1 MIHLYIFEHLQ
12 NAASSLRA
20 TRLRTL
26 LTTLGVAI
34 GVASITT
41 ILALSGGV
49 TKVVS
54 SQVSALGGNVTV
66 VRPGVVSRNLDNFA
80 NPTIEQ
86 TYTTSTI
93 TEQDIASI
101 QSIPHV
107 TTVAPLMILNNTLH
121 SNIDNKHISST
132 VVATTPDLA
141 DASELPIQSGQFLDP
156 TLNRDSAV
164 IGSQLSINLF
174 GTAQS
179 IGQTFT
185 LRNQTFTVIGVLK
198 YINNPINYNAVD
210 FDNAAII
217 SLESGKVFHQGIAQ
231 IQQIDIRA
239 DSTAA
244 LPGVMKSI
252 SDALTKNHQG
262 EKDFTVLSG
271 KDISQPTSRFFLA
284 ITSVMTVIAA
294 IALFVGGIG
303 IMNIMLVGV
312 AERTREIGL
321 RKSVGASSANIAW
334 QFLTEAL
341 ILSLVGGVIGYL
353 GGYFIAFA
361 ISTML
366 PFNPIITWQI
376 AAISLGMAVGVG
388 VIFGLYPAIRA
399 ARKDP
404 IESLRQY
411 H

>member
-12 NAASSLRA
+12 NAYASLRA

-34 GVASITT
+34 GVASVTT

-54 SQVSALGGNVTV
+54 SQVSALGGNMTV
-66 VRPGVVSRNLDNFA
+66 VRPGVVNRNLDSFA

-93 TEQDIASI
+93 TEQDVATIKAVA
-101 QSIPHV
+101 HV
-107 TTVAPLMILNNTLH
+107 TSVAPLMILNNTLH
-121 SNIDNKHISST
+121 STADNKHVSST
-132 VVATTPDLA
+132 VIATTPDLA
-141 DASELPIQSGQFLDP
+141 TVTELPIQTGQFLDP
-156 TLNRDSAV
+156 ELNRDSAV

-174 GTAQS
+174 GTTQS

-185 LRNQTFTVIGVLK
+185 IRGQTFTVIGVLK
-198 YINNPINYNAVD
+198 YLNNPINYNAVD
-210 FDNAAII
+210 FDNAALIT
-217 SLESGKVFHQGIAQ
+217 LDSGKAFHQGIAQ

-244 LPGVMKSI
+244 LPGVMKEI
-252 SDALTKNHQG
+252 SLGLSKNHQG

-284 ITSVMTVIAA
+284 ITSVMTAIAA

-334 QFLTEAL
+334 QFLVEAL
-341 ILSLVGGVIGYL
+341 ILSLVGGLIGYV

-361 ISTML
+361 ISTVL
-366 PFNPIITWQI
+366 PFNPVINWQI
-376 AAISLGMAVGVG
+376 TAISLGMAVCVG
-388 VIFGLYPAIRA
+388 AIFGLYPAIRA

>member
-12 NAASSLRA
+12 NASASLRA

-54 SQVSALGGNVTV
+54 SQVNALGGNMTV
-66 VRPGVVSRNLDNFA
+66 VRPGVVSRNLDTFA

-93 TEQDIASI
+93 TEQDVATI
-101 QSIPHV
+101 QKIPHV
-107 TTVAPLMILNNTLH
+107 VATAPLMILSNTLH
-121 SNIDNKHISST
+121 SAVNNKHIPST
-132 VVATTPDLA
+132 VVASTPDLA
-141 DASELPIQSGQFLDP
+141 TATELPVQTGQFLDP

-164 IGSQLSINLF
+164 IGRQLSINLF
-174 GTAQS
+174 GTSQS

-185 LRNQTFTVIGVLK
+185 LRDQTFTVIGVLK
-198 YINNPINYNAVD
+198 YLNNPINYNAVD

-217 SLESGKVFHQGIAQ
+217 SLDSGKAFHQGIAQ

-239 DSTAA
+239 DSTTA
-244 LPGVMKSI
+244 LPGVMKEI
-252 SDALTKNHQG
+252 SLALTKNHQG

-271 KDISQPTSRFFLA
+271 KDISQPTSRFFLS

-321 RKSVGASSANIAW
+321 RKSVGASSTNIAW

-341 ILSLVGGVIGYL
+341 ILSLVGGMIGYI

-366 PFNPIITWQI
+366 PFNPVITWQI

-388 VIFGLYPAIRA
+388 AIFGLYPAIRA

>member
-1 MIHLYIFEHLQ
+1 MIHLYVFEHLQ
-12 NAASSLRA
+12 NAYFSLRA

-54 SQVSALGGNVTV
+54 GQVAALGGNLTV
-66 VRPGVVSRNLDNFA
+66 VRPGVVSRNLDSFA

-86 TYTTSTI
+86 TYTTSTL
-93 TEQDIASI
+93 TEADIASVKAL
-101 QSIPHV
+101 PHV
-107 TTVAPLMILNNTLH
+107 TATAPLMILSNTLH
-121 SNIDNKHISST
+121 STVDNKHIVST
-132 VVATTPDLA
+132 VVATTPELDITT
-141 DASELPIQSGQFLDP
+141 DLPIQSGQFLDP
-156 TLNRDSAV
+156 SLERDSAV
-164 IGSQLSINLF
+164 IGSQLSISLF
-174 GTAQS
+174 GTSQS

-185 LRNQTFTVIGVLK
+185 LRDRSFTVIGVLE
-198 YINNPINYNAVD
+198 YLNNPINYNAVD

-217 SLESGKVFHQGIAQ
+217 SLESGKAFHQNIAQ
-231 IQQIDIRA
+231 IQQINIRA
-239 DSTAA
+239 DSTKN
-244 LPGVMKSI
+244 LPSVMTAI
-252 SDALTKNHQG
+252 SDTLKNNHQG

-271 KDISQPTSRFFLA
+271 SDISQPTSRFFLA
-284 ITSVMTVIAA
+284 ITTVMTVIAV

-341 ILSLVGGVIGYL
+341 ILSLIGGLIGYA
-353 GGYFIAFA
+353 GGYIIAFA

-376 AAISLGMAVGVG
+376 AAISLGMSVGVG
-388 VIFGLYPAIRA
+388 VVFGLYPAIRA

>member
-12 NAASSLRA
+12 NAYFSLRA

-54 SQVSALGGNVTV
+54 SQVSALGGSVTV

-86 TYTTSTI
+86 TYTTSTL

-101 QSIPHV
+101 QAIPHV
-107 TTVAPLMILNNTLH
+107 TAVAPLMILSNTLH
-121 SNIDNKHISST
+121 SAIDNKHIVST
-132 VVATTPDLA
+132 VLATTPDF
-141 DASELPIQSGQFLDP
+141 DATNELPMQSGQFLDP

-174 GTAQS
+174 GTAES

-185 LRNQTFTVIGVLK
+185 LRDHTFTVIGVLR
-198 YINNPINYNAVD
+198 YMNNPINYNAVD

-217 SLESGKVFHQGIAQ
+217 SLESGKAFHQGIAQ
-231 IQQIDIRA
+231 IQQIDIKS

-244 LPGVMKSI
+244 LPGVMAAI
-252 SDALTKNHQG
+252 SSALTKNHQG

-366 PFNPIITWQI
+366 PFNPLITWQI
-376 AAISLGMAVGVG
+376 AAISLGMSVGVG